1 MNIELFTNKEIIHY
15 TSLDEVQQ
23 EKEIDLIAVILMCKS
38 FMDDSLE
45 KDRFNDLELRLCL
58 DIEESN
64 RITESYASAKE
75 AELEAEAKKRRE
87 RITIEEFELIP
98 WSTIYKIREKLMT
111 MHPHSL
117 VQGLGERR
125 RSAQVAA
132 EELCGSAERTIQAE
146 LCLSIQ
152 EQFERIFELS
162 CNEIDRLEAIRE
174 SANLEL
180 MRWCCRSCWC
190 WCCRSCWC
198 WCWCCRSCWCCCC

>member
-45 KDRFNDLELRLCL
+45 KDRFNDLELRLHL

-87 RITIEEFELIP
+87 RITIEEFESIR
-98 WSTIYKIREKLMT
+98 WSPCGGRRVVRICREN
-111 MHPHSL
+111 HPSRALFEHSGT
-117 VQGLGERR
+117 V
-125 RSAQVAA
+125 
-132 EELCGSAERTIQAE
+132 
-146 LCLSIQ
+146 
-152 EQFERIFELS
+152 
-162 CNEIDRLEAIRE
+162 
-174 SANLEL
+174 
-180 MRWCCRSCWC
+180 
-190 WCCRSCWC
+190 
-198 WCWCCRSCWCCCC
+198 